1 LSFENKNPKTK
12 IKILFWIKKSEIE
25 NNTLKKNLKERLL
38 CSGNKNLEKKNE
50 KPIPD
55 KKIHNIKIYSRKKKS
70 RTHILEKGVRS
81 FYICIYFFLENFRLF
96 WNGVQ

>member
-1 LSFENKNPKTK
+1 MRRKQNQIVTNASYTQSFLTSTQHIFLISKNA
-12 IKILFWIKKSEIE
+12 FY
-25 NNTLKKNLKERLL
+25 
-38 CSGNKNLEKKNE
+38 SGNKNLEKKNE